1 MFLEA
6 APIALG
12 LNFFITIPKKSTIE
26 INTEIILSFSKFF
39 VTKMAATTN
48 YYDSFLSSL
57 SILFN
62 V

>member
-26 INTEIILSFSKFF
+26 INTEIILSFSNFF
-39 VTKMAATTN
+39 VTKMAAMTN
-48 YYDSFLSSL
+48 YYDYLLSSL

>member
-26 INTEIILSFSKFF
+26 INNEIILSFSNFF